1 MVHVQP
7 IQEHEASNE
16 VKEVFDEIKQ
26 KRKVDEVNNFWKYLA
41 NHPPTL
47 RRTWDS
53 LKEVMQPGALDPL
66 VKEIIYFAVNAS
78 NNFENC
84 IRSHRA
90 AAKKRE

>member
-7 IQEHEASNE
+7 IHEHEASTE

-47 RRTWDS
+47 G
-53 LKEVMQPGALDPL
+53 VPGK
-66 VKEIIYFAVNAS
+66 V
-78 NNFENC
+78 
-84 IRSHRA
+84 
-90 AAKKRE
+90 

>member
-7 IQEHEASNE
+7 IQEHEASTE

-53 LKEVMQPGALDPL
+53 LKEVINLAHSIPL
-66 VKEIIYFAVNAS
+66 S
-78 NNFENC
+78 
-84 IRSHRA
+84 
-90 AAKKRE
+90 KK